1 MNKTLIGKVISNKM
15 AKTVTVM
22 VERKFQHPTYKKV
35 IIRHRK
41 FKAHN
46 EKLDLKINDLVKIQ
60 ETKPFSKNTY
70 FQVVEK
76 LETQV

>member
-41 FKAHN
+41 FKAHY
-46 EKLDLKINDLVKIQ
+46 EKLDLKLNDLVKIE